1 MKFLSFFH
9 PIFSLF
15 LSFFHP
21 IFSLFLSFFHPMFS
35 LEKMAQEFFSYSLLV
50 CFKLNRD
57 LCPINF
63 KRIETFKK
71 GEKIGK
77 YVINSF
83 IKKGIVAES
92 YTVLGPDDMMYFM
105 KVFDLR
111 SIPREQ
117 LFEGKEVYE
126 IQLCKEL
133 NTDENQNVIRY
144 VDNGEVR
151 KGNQTFHYLVTEFY
165 RGVLLSEAVI
175 SEGPFDL
182 EDAVQITLC
191 VLSGLSFIHS
201 RALIHNDIRPSNI
214 MLQELE
220 DGMLMPTI
228 IDLGHISYMV
238 KGRPT
243 FSVEDLKPFFRA
255 PETFRAVYTV
265 KSDIFSTGALL
276 YFLIFGK
283 SPWEVDLAAANGD
296 KKLVADAVKKA
307 RKQDL
312 ILETEEVQ
320 LPDYMKAILL
330 KALAKKPDDRF
341 ASAADFAQA
350 LLEQVMPE
358 LAKKMEEENPNP
370 QAETPDHDN
379 SGPTI
384 TFKKGSGS
392 GFDNVTGRDELK
404 EQLRKEVLFAL
415 QNPEKAKLYKLP
427 AINGVLLY
435 GPPGCGKSLVLESF
449 AEELGFNY
457 SIIKG
462 VEMGHIYQDGVL
474 DNLQRVFDAAEIK
487 APFVLC
493 FDEIEFIAP
502 NPNGEGEDSN
512 ITQQISA
519 LFGMMNNCSKKG
531 ILVVA
536 TTNRPDLI
544 DQAIMRVGCFDR
556 VFFVPQPDFEARKDI
571 FIDHLKERPC
581 EELDFDELAKM
592 SDDFNAGDIT
602 EAVNEAAMTAA
613 YNDVPISQKIL
624 VDVLKY
630 KNPTYSTKTRIG
642 FNKN

>member
-1 MKFLSFFH
+1 M
-9 PIFSLF
+9 
-15 LSFFHP
+15 
-21 IFSLFLSFFHPMFS
+21 
-35 LEKMAQEFFSYSLLV
+35 
-50 CFKLNRD
+50 
-57 LCPINF
+57 
-63 KRIETFKK
+63 ETFKK

-77 YVINSF
+77 YVIHSF

-105 KVFDLR
+105 KVYDFR

-126 IQLCKEL
+126 IHLCKEL
-133 NTDENQNVIRY
+133 NTDENANVIRY

-151 KGNQTFHYLVTEFY
+151 KGNANYHYLVTEFY
-165 RGVLLSEAVI
+165 RGMLLSEAVKAD
-175 SEGPFDL
+175 GRFDI
-182 EDAVQITLC
+182 EDAVQITIC
-191 VLSGLSFIHS
+191 VLAGLSFIHS

-214 MLQELE
+214 MLQELD

-243 FSVEDLKPFFRA
+243 FTDEDLKPFFRA
-255 PETFRAVYTV
+255 PETFRSVYTV

-276 YFLIFGK
+276 YFLIFGQ
-283 SPWEVDLAAANGD
+283 SPWEVDLQVVEGD
-296 KKLVADAVKKA
+296 KKAVAEAVKKA
-307 RKQDL
+307 RKQEL
-312 ILETEEVQ
+312 VLETDEIKVPE
-320 LPDYMKAILL
+320 YMKAILL
-330 KALAKKPDDRF
+330 KALAKKPDNRF
-341 ASAADFAQA
+341 ASAAEFAQA
-350 LLEQVMPE
+350 LMQQLMPQMPQVTD
-358 LAKKMEEENPNP
+358 NPDQKLSNVNN
-370 QAETPDHDN
+370 QAENNTP
-379 SGPTI
+379 SVPVFTV
-384 TFKKGSGS
+384 KKGSGK

-457 SIIKG
+457 TIIRG
-462 VEMGHIYQDGVL
+462 VELGHIYQEGIL
-474 DNLQRVFDAAEIK
+474 DHLQRIFDAAELK

-493 FDEIEFIAP
+493 FDELEFIAP
-502 NPNGEGEDSN
+502 NPNGEGEESN
-512 ITQQISA
+512 ITPQISA
-519 LFGMMNNCSKKG
+519 FFGMLNDCSKKG

-556 VFFVPQPDFEARKDI
+556 VFFVQQPDFEARKDI
-571 FIDHLKERPC
+571 FMDHLKDRPC

>member
-1 MKFLSFFH
+1 M
-9 PIFSLF
+9 
-15 LSFFHP
+15 
-21 IFSLFLSFFHPMFS
+21 
-35 LEKMAQEFFSYSLLV
+35 
-50 CFKLNRD
+50 
-57 LCPINF
+57 
-63 KRIETFKK
+63 ETFKK

-92 YTVLGPDDMMYFM
+92 YTVLGPDDRMYFM

-133 NTDENQNVIRY
+133 NSDENQNVVRY
-144 VDNGEVR
+144 VDNGEV
-151 KGNQTFHYLVTEFY
+151 KKSNTVYHYLVTEFY
-165 RGVLLSEAVI
+165 RGMILFDAVRQ
-175 SEGPFDL
+175 EGPFDL

-201 RALIHNDIRPSNI
+201 RALIHNDIRPTNI

-243 FSVEDLKPFFRA
+243 FADEDLMPYFRA

-276 YFLIFGK
+276 YFLLFGK
-283 SPWEVDLAAANGD
+283 APWDMMDLRPFTNDKQKIANEVR
-296 KKLVADAVKKA
+296 KA

-312 ILETEEVQ
+312 VLETDKVK

-330 KALAKKPDDRF
+330 KALAKRPNDRF
-341 ASAADFAQA
+341 ASAAEFAQA

-358 LAKKMEEENPNP
+358 LAKRMEEG
-370 QAETPDHDN
+370 ETNASQPEEQGQVN

-427 AINGVLLY
+427 TINGVLLY

-457 SIIKG
+457 TIIRG
-462 VEMGHIYQDGVL
+462 PEMGHIYQEGVL
-474 DNLQRVFDAAEIK
+474 DNLQRLFDAAEIK
-487 APFVLC
+487 APFVIC
-493 FDEIEFIAP
+493 IDELEFVAP
-502 NPNGEGEDSN
+502 NPNAEGEEN
-512 ITQQISA
+512 VTPQISA
-519 LFGMMNNCSKKG
+519 LYGMMNECSKKG

-544 DQAIMRVGCFDR
+544 DQSIMRVGCFDR

-571 FIDHLKERPC
+571 FIDHLKDRPC

-642 FNKN
+642 FNKD

>member
-1 MKFLSFFH
+1 M
-9 PIFSLF
+9 
-15 LSFFHP
+15 
-21 IFSLFLSFFHPMFS
+21 
-35 LEKMAQEFFSYSLLV
+35 
-50 CFKLNRD
+50 
-57 LCPINF
+57 
-63 KRIETFKK
+63 ETFKK

-83 IKKGIVAES
+83 IKKGAVAES
-92 YTVLGPDDMMYFM
+92 YTALGPDDMMYFI
-105 KVFDLR
+105 KVFDLG
-111 SIPREQ
+111 SIPKEQ

-126 IQLCKEL
+126 IQLCREL
-133 NTDENQNVIRY
+133 HSEENENVIRF
-144 VDNGEVR
+144 VDKGEVR
-151 KGNQTFHYLVTEFY
+151 KGENRYHYLVTEFY
-165 RGVLLSEAVI
+165 RGELLSDSVTQ
-175 SEGPFDL
+175 EGPFDL

-191 VLSGLSFIHS
+191 VLNGLTYIHS

-214 MLQELE
+214 MLQEME
-220 DGMLMPTI
+220 DGMLLPTI

-243 FSVEDLKPFFRA
+243 FYVDDLMPFYRA
-255 PETFRAVYTV
+255 PETFRGIYTV

-276 YFLIFGK
+276 YYLIFGK
-283 SPWEVDLAAANGD
+283 APWETDLAACRGD
-296 KKLVADAVKKA
+296 KNKIKDLVKTA
-307 RKQDL
+307 RRAEL
-312 ILETEEVQ
+312 VLETEKIK
-320 LPDYMKAILL
+320 LPDYMKAILA
-330 KALAKKPDDRF
+330 KALDKKPDKRF
-341 ASAADFAQA
+341 GTAEEFSQA
-350 LLEQVMPE
+350 LIDHLMPE
-358 LAKKMEEENPNP
+358 STQMMEDQ
-370 QAETPDHDN
+370 QAENEESQNTTVVP
-379 SGPTI
+379 I
-384 TFKKGSGS
+384 TFKKGSGN

-415 QNPEKAKLYKLP
+415 QNPEKAKIYRLP

-457 SIIKG
+457 TMINAAEFG
-462 VEMGHIYQDGVL
+462 NIYQDGVL
-474 DNLQRVFDAAEIK
+474 DNLQRLFDAAEIK

-493 FDEIEFIAP
+493 FDELEFLAP
-502 NPNGEGEDSN
+502 NPNADGEEAT
-512 ITQQISA
+512 ITPQISA
-519 LFGMMNNCSKKG
+519 LFGMFNECSQKG
-531 ILVVA
+531 LLVAA

-571 FIDHLKERPC
+571 FREHLKDRPC
-581 EELDFDELAKM
+581 EELDFDELAKI

>member
-1 MKFLSFFH
+1 M
-9 PIFSLF
+9 
-15 LSFFHP
+15 
-21 IFSLFLSFFHPMFS
+21 
-35 LEKMAQEFFSYSLLV
+35 
-50 CFKLNRD
+50 
-57 LCPINF
+57 
-63 KRIETFKK
+63 ETFKK
-71 GEKIGK
+71 GEKIGR

-83 IKKGIVAES
+83 IKKGAVAES

-105 KVFDLR
+105 KVYDLG
-111 SIPREQ
+111 SIPHEQ

-133 NTDENQNVIRY
+133 NTEENQNVVRY
-144 VDNGEVR
+144 VDNGEVK
-151 KGNQTFHYLVTEFY
+151 KGNAVYHYLVTEFY
-165 RGVLLSEAVI
+165 RGMLLLDAVRQ
-175 SEGPFDL
+175 EGRFDL
-182 EDAVQITLC
+182 EDAIQITLC
-191 VLSGLSFIHS
+191 VLSGLAFIHS
-201 RALIHNDIRPSNI
+201 CALIHNDIRPSNI
-214 MLQELE
+214 MLQELD

-243 FSVEDLKPFFRA
+243 FADEDLMPYFRA

-283 SPWEVDLAAANGD
+283 APWEDLDLRALDGD
-296 KKLVADAVKKA
+296 KQKIADAVKKA
-307 RKQDL
+307 RKQNL
-312 ILETEEVQ
+312 VLETDEVK

-330 KALAKKPDDRF
+330 KALAKKPEDRF
-341 ASAADFAQA
+341 ASAGEFAQA
-350 LLEQVMPE
+350 LFEQVMPE
-358 LAKKMEEENPNP
+358 LAKLMEEDESNATP
-370 QAETPDHDN
+370 QAEGQEQDN

-415 QNPEKAKLYKLP
+415 QNPEKAKSYKLP

-462 VEMGHIYQDGVL
+462 VEMGHIYQQGVL

-493 FDEIEFIAP
+493 FDELEFIAP
-502 NPNGEGEDSN
+502 NPNAEGEEGN
-512 ITQQISA
+512 ITPQISA
-519 LFGMMNNCSKKG
+519 FFSMLNNCSKKG

-544 DQAIMRVGCFDR
+544 DQSIMRIGCFDR

-571 FIDHLKERPC
+571 FMAHLKDRPC
-581 EELDFDELAKM
+581 DELDYDELARL

>member
-1 MKFLSFFH
+1 M
-9 PIFSLF
+9 
-15 LSFFHP
+15 
-21 IFSLFLSFFHPMFS
+21 
-35 LEKMAQEFFSYSLLV
+35 
-50 CFKLNRD
+50 
-57 LCPINF
+57 
-63 KRIETFKK
+63 ETFKK

-83 IKKGIVAES
+83 IKKGAVAES

-105 KVFDLR
+105 KIYELQ

-117 LFEGKEVYE
+117 LFQGKEVYE

-144 VDNGEVR
+144 VDNGEVK
-151 KGNQTFHYLVTEFY
+151 KGNTVYHYLVTEFY
-165 RGVLLSEAVI
+165 RGVSLYDAVRK
-175 SEGPFDL
+175 EGPFDL

-201 RALIHNDIRPSNI
+201 SAMIHNDIRPSNI

-243 FSVEDLKPFFRA
+243 FVDEDLMPYFRA
-255 PETFRAVYTV
+255 PETFRSVYTV

-283 SPWEVDLAAANGD
+283 SPWEGVDLRTFDGD
-296 KKLVADAVKKA
+296 KQKIADTVKKA
-307 RKQDL
+307 RRQDL
-312 ILETEEVQ
+312 VLETEEVK

-330 KALAKKPDDRF
+330 KALAKKPEDRF
-341 ASAADFAQA
+341 ASAAEFAQA
-350 LLEQVMPE
+350 LFEQVMPE
-358 LAKKMEEENPNP
+358 LAKRMEEEEAKP
-370 QAETPDHDN
+370 QAEQQSQDN
-379 SGPTI
+379 SGPAI

-415 QNPEKAKLYKLP
+415 QNPEKAQQYKLP

-435 GPPGCGKSLVLESF
+435 GPPGCGKSLVLRSF

-457 SIIKG
+457 TIISG
-462 VEMGHIYQDGVL
+462 PEMGHIYQEGVL

-487 APFVLC
+487 APFVIC
-493 FDEIEFIAP
+493 IDELEFVAP
-502 NPNGEGEDSN
+502 NPNVEGEEN
-512 ITQQISA
+512 VTPQISA
-519 LFGMMNNCSKKG
+519 LYGMMNACSKKG

-544 DQAIMRVGCFDR
+544 DQSIMRIGCFDR

-571 FIDHLKERPC
+571 FMAHLKERPC
-581 EELDFDELAKM
+581 EELNFDELAKL

-642 FNKN
+642 FNKGRA

>member
-1 MKFLSFFH
+1 M
-9 PIFSLF
+9 
-15 LSFFHP
+15 
-21 IFSLFLSFFHPMFS
+21 
-35 LEKMAQEFFSYSLLV
+35 Q
-50 CFKLNRD
+50 
-57 LCPINF
+57 
-63 KRIETFKK
+63 TFKK

-77 YVINSF
+77 YVIDSF
-83 IKKGIVAES
+83 IKKGVVAES

-105 KVFDLR
+105 KVFDLK
-111 SIPREQ
+111 SIPHEQ

-126 IQLCKEL
+126 IHLCKEL

-144 VDNGEVR
+144 VDNGEVK

-165 RGVLLSEAVI
+165 RGISLLDAVKQD
-175 SEGPFDL
+175 GRFDL

-201 RALIHNDIRPSNI
+201 RAMLHNDIRPSNI
-214 MLQELE
+214 MLQELD

-238 KGRPT
+238 QGRPT
-243 FSVEDLKPFFRA
+243 FSVEDLMPYFRA

-283 SPWEVDLAAANGD
+283 SPWEMMDLRNVRD
-296 KKLVADAVKKA
+296 KKKIADAVKKA
-307 RKQDL
+307 RMQDL
-312 ILETEEVQ
+312 ILETEEVK
-320 LPDYMKAILL
+320 LPDYVKVILQ
-330 KALAKKPDDRF
+330 KALAKRPNDRF
-341 ASAADFAQA
+341 ASAAEFAQA

-358 LAKKMEEENPNP
+358 LAKRIEEDETNP
-370 QAETPDHDN
+370 QAEAQSQDN

-384 TFKKGSGS
+384 TIRKGSGS

-415 QNPEKAKLYKLP
+415 QNPEKAKMYKLP
-427 AINGVLLY
+427 TINGVLLY
-435 GPPGCGKSLVLESF
+435 GPPGCGKSLVLSSF

-457 SIIKG
+457 TIIRG
-462 VEMGHIYQDGVL
+462 PEMGHIYQDGVL

-487 APFVLC
+487 APFVIC
-493 FDEIEFIAP
+493 IDELEFLAP
-502 NPNGEGEDSN
+502 NPNAEGEEN
-512 ITQQISA
+512 VTPQISA
-519 LFGMMNNCSKKG
+519 LYGMMNECSKKG

-544 DQAIMRVGCFDR
+544 DQSIMRIGCFDR

-571 FIDHLKERPC
+571 FIDHLKDRPA

-592 SDDFNAGDIT
+592 SDDFNAGDIA

-613 YNDVPISQKIL
+613 YHDVPISQKIL
-624 VDVLKY
+624 IDVLKY

-642 FNKN
+642 FNKK

>member
-1 MKFLSFFH
+1 MFDTNERPLLRPFFVENNAASLAQVKFNLELCTKLSR
-9 PIFSLF
+9 
-15 LSFFHP
+15 
-21 IFSLFLSFFHPMFS
+21 M
-35 LEKMAQEFFSYSLLV
+35 Q
-50 CFKLNRD
+50 
-57 LCPINF
+57 
-63 KRIETFKK
+63 TFKK

-105 KVFDLR
+105 KIYELR
-111 SIPREQ
+111 SIPHEQ

-133 NTDENQNVIRY
+133 NTDENQNVVRY
-144 VDNGEVR
+144 VDNGEVK
-151 KGNQTFHYLVTEFY
+151 KGNTVYHYLVTEFY
-165 RGVLLSEAVI
+165 RGVLLLDAVRE
-175 SEGPFDL
+175 EGRFDL

-214 MLQELE
+214 MLQELD

-243 FSVEDLKPFFRA
+243 FADEDLMPYFRA

-283 SPWEVDLAAANGD
+283 SPWEEMDLRVFEGD
-296 KKLVADAVKKA
+296 KQKIADALKKA
-307 RKQDL
+307 RKQEL
-312 ILETEEVQ
+312 VLETEEVK

-330 KALAKKPDDRF
+330 KALAKKADDRF
-341 ASAADFAQA
+341 ASAAEFAQA
-350 LLEQVMPE
+350 LFEQVMPE
-358 LAKKMEEENPNP
+358 LAKRMEEDETKP
-370 QAETPDHDN
+370 QAEAQVQDN
-379 SGPTI
+379 SGPVI
-384 TFKKGSGS
+384 TFKKGSGN

-404 EQLRKEVLFAL
+404 EQLRKEVLFAM

-435 GPPGCGKSLVLESF
+435 GPPGCGKSLVLSSF

-457 SIIKG
+457 TIIYG
-462 VEMGHIYQDGVL
+462 PEMGHIYKEGVL
-474 DNLQRVFDAAEIK
+474 DNLQRLFDAAEIK
-487 APFVLC
+487 APFVIC
-493 FDEIEFIAP
+493 IDELEFVAP
-502 NPNGEGEDSN
+502 NPNGGSEESN
-512 ITQQISA
+512 ITPQVSA
-519 LFGMMNNCSKKG
+519 LFSMMNDCSKKG

-571 FIDHLKERPC
+571 FMNHLKDRPC
-581 EELDFDELAKM
+581 EELNFDELAKL

-642 FNKN
+642 FHKK

>member
-1 MKFLSFFH
+1 M
-9 PIFSLF
+9 
-15 LSFFHP
+15 
-21 IFSLFLSFFHPMFS
+21 
-35 LEKMAQEFFSYSLLV
+35 Q
-50 CFKLNRD
+50 
-57 LCPINF
+57 
-63 KRIETFKK
+63 TFKK

-77 YVINSF
+77 YVIHSF
-83 IKKGIVAES
+83 VKKGIVAES
-92 YTVLGPDDMMYFM
+92 YTVIGPDDMMYFM
-105 KVFDLR
+105 KMYDFR

-126 IQLCKEL
+126 IHLCKEL
-133 NTDENQNVIRY
+133 NTDDNVNVIRY
-144 VDNGEVR
+144 VDNGEVH
-151 KGNQTFHYLVTEFY
+151 KGNAAYHYLVTEFY
-165 RGVLLSEAVI
+165 RGVLLSEAVK
-175 SEGPFDL
+175 EDGRFDL

-214 MLQELE
+214 MLQELD

-243 FSVEDLKPFFRA
+243 FIDEDLKPFFRA
-255 PETFRAVYTV
+255 PETFRSVYTV

-276 YFLIFGK
+276 YYLIFGM
-283 SPWEVDLAAANGD
+283 SPWEVGLEVVQSD
-296 KKLVADAVKKA
+296 KKKVADAVKKA
-307 RKQDL
+307 RKQEL
-312 ILETEEVQ
+312 IMETDEVKI
-320 LPDYMKAILL
+320 PDYMKAILQ
-330 KALAKKPDDRF
+330 KALAKKPEDRF
-341 ASAADFAQA
+341 ASAAEFAEA
-350 LLEQVMPE
+350 LLQQLMPHLAENQENNEQPE
-358 LAKKMEEENPNP
+358 ANGNESQENN
-370 QAETPDHDN
+370 
-379 SGPTI
+379 GPVI

-404 EQLRKEVLFAL
+404 EQIRKEVLFAL
-415 QNPEKAKLYKLP
+415 QNPEKAKLYRLP

-462 VEMGHIYQDGVL
+462 PEMGHIYQEGVL

-493 FDEIEFIAP
+493 FDELEFIAP
-502 NPNGEGEDSN
+502 NPNADGEEGN
-512 ITQQISA
+512 VTPQISA
-519 LFGMMNNCSKKG
+519 FFGMLNECSKKG

-544 DQAIMRVGCFDR
+544 DQSIMRVGCFDR

-571 FIDHLKERPC
+571 FMDHLKDRPC
-581 EELDFDELAKM
+581 EALDFDELAKM

>member
-1 MKFLSFFH
+1 M
-9 PIFSLF
+9 
-15 LSFFHP
+15 
-21 IFSLFLSFFHPMFS
+21 
-35 LEKMAQEFFSYSLLV
+35 Q
-50 CFKLNRD
+50 
-57 LCPINF
+57 
-63 KRIETFKK
+63 TFKK
-71 GEKIGK
+71 GEKVGK
-77 YVINSF
+77 YVIHSF
-83 IKKGIVAES
+83 IKKGAVAES

-105 KVFDLR
+105 KIYDFGT
-111 SIPREQ
+111 IPHEQ
-117 LFEGKEVYE
+117 LFQGKEVYE

-133 NTDENQNVIRY
+133 SSAESENVVRY
-144 VDNGEVR
+144 VDNGEIR
-151 KGNQTFHYLVTEFY
+151 KGETRYHYLVTVYY
-165 RGVLLSEAVI
+165 RGELLSDAVTK
-175 SEGPFDL
+175 EGPFDL
-182 EDAVQITLC
+182 EDAAQITLC
-191 VLSGLSFIHS
+191 VLGGLSYIHS

-214 MLQELE
+214 ILQELD
-220 DGMLMPTI
+220 DGMLLPTI

-243 FSVEDLKPFFRA
+243 FYVEDLKPFFRA
-255 PETFRAVYTV
+255 PETFRSVYTV

-276 YFLIFGK
+276 YYLIFGK
-283 SPWEVDLAAANGD
+283 SPWETDLTACKGNKD
-296 KKLVADAVKKA
+296 KIRDAVKKA
-307 RKQDL
+307 RRDDL
-312 ILETEEVQ
+312 VFETESVK

-330 KALAKKPDDRF
+330 KALAKKPNDRF
-341 ASAADFAQA
+341 NSVAEFAQA
-350 LLEQVMPE
+350 LAEQIMPE
-358 LAKKMEEENPNP
+358 LAKQFEDTDPSDNDN
-370 QAETPDHDN
+370 AEAQQQCVN
-379 SGPTI
+379 AVQI
-384 TFKKGSGS
+384 TFKKGSGN
-392 GFDNVTGRDELK
+392 GFDMVTGRDELK

-415 QNPEKAKLYKLP
+415 QNPEKAKIYQLP

-435 GPPGCGKSLVLESF
+435 GPPGCGKSLVLESC

-457 SIIKG
+457 SMIKAAEFG
-462 VEMGHIYQDGVL
+462 NIYQEGVL
-474 DNLQRVFDAAEIK
+474 DNLQRLFDAAEIK

-493 FDEIEFIAP
+493 FDELEFLAP
-502 NPNGEGEDSN
+502 NPKAENEEVGV
-512 ITQQISA
+512 TAQIST
-519 LFGMMNNCSKKG
+519 LFGMLNECSKKG

-544 DQAIMRVGCFDR
+544 DQSIMRVGCFDR

-571 FIDHLKERPC
+571 FMDHLKDRPC

>member
-1 MKFLSFFH
+1 M
-9 PIFSLF
+9 
-15 LSFFHP
+15 
-21 IFSLFLSFFHPMFS
+21 
-35 LEKMAQEFFSYSLLV
+35 
-50 CFKLNRD
+50 
-57 LCPINF
+57 
-63 KRIETFKK
+63 ETFKK

-83 IKKGIVAES
+83 IKKGAVAES

-105 KVFDLR
+105 KVYDFG
-111 SIPREQ
+111 SIPHEQ

-126 IQLCKEL
+126 IHLCKEL
-133 NTDENQNVIRY
+133 NTGENQNVVRY
-144 VDNGEVR
+144 VDNGEVK
-151 KGNQTFHYLVTEFY
+151 KGKTVYHYLVTEFY
-165 RGVLLSEAVI
+165 RGVTLYDAVRK
-175 SEGPFDL
+175 EGRFDL

-191 VLSGLSFIHS
+191 VLTGLSYIHS

-214 MLQELE
+214 MLQELD

-243 FSVEDLKPFFRA
+243 FVDEDLMPYFRA
-255 PETFRAVYTV
+255 PETFRSVYTV

-276 YFLIFGK
+276 YFLLFGK
-283 SPWEVDLAAANGD
+283 SPWEDMDLRTFDGD
-296 KKLVADAVKKA
+296 KQKIADAVKKA

-312 ILETEEVQ
+312 ILETDEVK

-330 KALAKKPDDRF
+330 KALAKKPGNRF
-341 ASAADFAQA
+341 GSAAEFAQDM
-350 LLEQVMPE
+350 LEKVMPE
-358 LAKKMEEENPNP
+358 LSIMMEDEEAKP
-370 QAETPDHDN
+370 QAEQQGQECE
-379 SGPTI
+379 GPAI

-415 QNPEKAKLYKLP
+415 HNPEKAAQYRLP

-435 GPPGCGKSLVLESF
+435 GPPGCGKSLVLKSF

-457 SIIKG
+457 TIIHG
-462 VEMGHIYQDGVL
+462 PEMGHIYQKGVL
-474 DNLQRVFDAAEIK
+474 DNLQRLFDAAEIK
-487 APFVLC
+487 APFVIC
-493 FDEIEFIAP
+493 IDELEFVAP
-502 NPNGEGEDSN
+502 NPNAEGEEN
-512 ITQQISA
+512 VTPQISA
-519 LFGMMNNCSKKG
+519 LYGMMNECSKKD

-544 DQAIMRVGCFDR
+544 DQSIMRVGCFDR

-571 FIDHLKERPC
+571 FMEHMKERPC
-581 EELDFDELAKM
+581 EEIDYDELARL
-592 SDDFNAGDIT
+592 SDDFNAGDIA

-613 YNDVPISQKIL
+613 YNGVPISQKIL

>member
-1 MKFLSFFH
+1 M
-9 PIFSLF
+9 
-15 LSFFHP
+15 
-21 IFSLFLSFFHPMFS
+21 
-35 LEKMAQEFFSYSLLV
+35 
-50 CFKLNRD
+50 
-57 LCPINF
+57 
-63 KRIETFKK
+63 ETFKK
-71 GEKIGK
+71 GDKIGK
-77 YVINSF
+77 YVVNSF
-83 IKKGIVAES
+83 IKQGIVTES
-92 YTVLGPDDMMYFM
+92 YTVYGSDDMLYFM
-105 KVFDLR
+105 KVYDFGK
-111 SIPREQ
+111 IPREQ

-126 IQLCKEL
+126 IQLCREL
-133 NTDENQNVIRY
+133 GSEDNEHVIRY

-151 KGNQTFHYLVTEFY
+151 KGNVSYHYLVTEFY
-165 RGVLLSEAVI
+165 RGDLLSEAVAK
-175 SEGPFDL
+175 EGAFDI

-191 VLSGLSFIHS
+191 VLSGLSYIHS

-214 MLQELE
+214 MLQELD
-220 DGMLMPTI
+220 DGMLLPTI

-243 FSVEDLKPFFRA
+243 FYVEDLKPFFRA

-265 KSDIFSTGALL
+265 KSDLFSTGALL
-276 YFLIFGK
+276 YYLIFGR
-283 SPWEVDLAAANGD
+283 SPWETELSTCEGD
-296 KKLVADAVKKA
+296 KKKVADAVKKA

-312 ILETEEVQ
+312 VLETETVQ

-330 KALAKKPDDRF
+330 KALAKKPEDRF
-341 ASAADFAQA
+341 ASAAEFAQA
-350 LLEQVMPE
+350 LFEQVMPE
-358 LAKKMEEENPNP
+358 LAKQMEEGENQGNEP
-370 QAETPDHDN
+370 QNQCDN
-379 SGPTI
+379 VVPI
-384 TFKKGSGS
+384 TFKKGSGN

-404 EQLRKEVLFAL
+404 EQLRKEVRFAL

-457 SIIKG
+457 TLIKAAEFG
-462 VEMGHIYQDGVL
+462 NIYQEGVL
-474 DNLQRVFDAAEIK
+474 DNLQRLFDAAEIK

-493 FDEIEFIAP
+493 FDEMEFLAP
-502 NPNGEGEDSN
+502 NPNAENEEVGV
-512 ITQQISA
+512 TAQISA
-519 LFGMMNNCSKKG
+519 LFGMMNECAKKG

-544 DQAIMRVGCFDR
+544 DQSIMRVGCFDR

-571 FIDHLKERPC
+571 FMDHLKDRPC

-642 FNKN
+642 FTKD

>member
-1 MKFLSFFH
+1 M
-9 PIFSLF
+9 
-15 LSFFHP
+15 
-21 IFSLFLSFFHPMFS
+21 
-35 LEKMAQEFFSYSLLV
+35 Q
-50 CFKLNRD
+50 
-57 LCPINF
+57 
-63 KRIETFKK
+63 TFKK

-77 YVINSF
+77 YVIHSF
-83 IKKGIVAES
+83 VKKGAVAES

-105 KVFDLR
+105 KMYDFR

-133 NTDENQNVIRY
+133 NTDENQNVVRY
-144 VDNGEVR
+144 VDNGEVK
-151 KGNQTFHYLVTEFY
+151 KGNATYHYLVTEFY
-165 RGVLLSEAVI
+165 RGTLLLDAVR
-175 SEGPFDL
+175 EDGRFDL

-191 VLSGLSFIHS
+191 VLTGLTFIHS

-243 FSVEDLKPFFRA
+243 FADEDLMPYFRA
-255 PETFRAVYTV
+255 PETFRSVYTV

-283 SPWEVDLAAANGD
+283 SPWEEMDLRTLDGD
-296 KKLVADAVKKA
+296 KQKIADAVKKA

-320 LPDYMKAILL
+320 IPDYLKAILL
-330 KALAKKPDDRF
+330 KALAKRPEDRF
-341 ASAADFAQA
+341 ASAAEFAQA
-350 LLEQVMPE
+350 LYEQVMPE
-358 LAKKMEEENPNP
+358 LAKRMDE
-370 QAETPDHDN
+370 ETPNALPQDEAQSHDN

-435 GPPGCGKSLVLESF
+435 GPPGCGKSLVFESF

-493 FDEIEFIAP
+493 FDELEFIAP

-519 LFGMMNNCSKKG
+519 LFGMMNECSKKG

-571 FIDHLKERPC
+571 FMDHLKDRPC

-624 VDVLKY
+624 IDVLKY

-642 FNKN
+642 FNKG

>member
-1 MKFLSFFH
+1 M
-9 PIFSLF
+9 
-15 LSFFHP
+15 
-21 IFSLFLSFFHPMFS
+21 
-35 LEKMAQEFFSYSLLV
+35 
-50 CFKLNRD
+50 
-57 LCPINF
+57 
-63 KRIETFKK
+63 ETFKK

-83 IKKGIVAES
+83 IKKGMVAES
-92 YTVLGPDDMMYFM
+92 YAVLGSDDMMYFM
-105 KVFDLR
+105 KIYDMAK
-111 SIPREQ
+111 IPREQ

-126 IQLCKEL
+126 IQLCREL
-133 NTDENQNVIRY
+133 SSEKNENVVSF
-144 VDNGEVR
+144 VDKGEVR
-151 KGNQTFHYLVTEFY
+151 KGNANYHYLVTEFY
-165 RGVLLSEAVI
+165 RGDLI
-175 SEGPFDL
+175 SESVAIDGAFDL

-191 VLSGLSFIHS
+191 VLNGLAFIHS

-276 YFLIFGK
+276 YYLIFAK
-283 SPWEVDLAAANGD
+283 SPWEVDLEAANGD
-296 KKLVADAVKKA
+296 KRKVAEAVKKG
-307 RKQDL
+307 RKQEL
-312 ILETEEVQ
+312 VLETENVK
-320 LPDYMKAILL
+320 LPDYLKAILL
-330 KALAKKPDDRF
+330 KALAKKPEDRF
-341 ASAADFAQA
+341 ASAAEFAQA
-350 LLEQVMPE
+350 LFEQVMPE
-358 LAKKMEEENPNP
+358 LAKRMEDPETNAP
-370 QAETPDHDN
+370 QAEEHSQVN
-379 SGPTI
+379 AGPVITI
-384 TFKKGSGS
+384 KKGSGS

-415 QNPEKAKLYKLP
+415 QNPEKAQLYKLP
-427 AINGVLLY
+427 TINGVLLY
-435 GPPGCGKSLVLESF
+435 GPPGCGKSLVLSSF

-457 SIIKG
+457 TVIRG
-462 VEMGHIYQDGVL
+462 PEMGHIYQEGVL
-474 DNLQRVFDAAEIK
+474 ENLQRLFDAAEIK
-487 APFVLC
+487 APFVIC
-493 FDEIEFIAP
+493 IDELEFVAP
-502 NPNGEGEDSN
+502 NPNAEGEEN
-512 ITQQISA
+512 VTPQISA
-519 LFGMMNNCSKKG
+519 LYGMMNNCSKKG

-544 DQAIMRVGCFDR
+544 DQSIMRIGCFDR

-571 FIDHLKERPC
+571 FREHLKDRPC
-581 EELDFDELAKM
+581 DELDFDELARM

-642 FNKN
+642 FNKV

>member
-1 MKFLSFFH
+1 M
-9 PIFSLF
+9 
-15 LSFFHP
+15 
-21 IFSLFLSFFHPMFS
+21 
-35 LEKMAQEFFSYSLLV
+35 
-50 CFKLNRD
+50 
-57 LCPINF
+57 
-63 KRIETFKK
+63 ETFKK

-92 YTVLGPDDMMYFM
+92 YSVLGPDDMMYFM
-105 KVFDLR
+105 KVFDIAN
-111 SIPREQ
+111 IPHEQ

-133 NTDENQNVIRY
+133 NTDDNVNVVRY

-151 KGNQTFHYLVTEFY
+151 KGNAVYHYLVTEFY
-165 RGVLLSEAVI
+165 RGMLLLDAVRQ
-175 SEGPFDL
+175 EGRFDL

-220 DGMLMPTI
+220 DGMLMPTV

-243 FSVEDLKPFFRA
+243 FADEDLMPYFRA

-276 YFLIFGK
+276 YFLLFGK
-283 SPWEVDLAAANGD
+283 APWEDMDLRAFDGD
-296 KKLVADAVKKA
+296 KQKIADAVKKA

-312 ILETEEVQ
+312 VLETEEVK

-330 KALAKKPDDRF
+330 KALAKKPEDRF
-341 ASAADFAQA
+341 ASAGEFAQA
-350 LLEQVMPE
+350 LFEQVMPE
-358 LAKKMEEENPNP
+358 LAKRMEEESPNANP
-370 QAETPDHDN
+370 QPEQSQVN
-379 SGPTI
+379 NGPTI

-392 GFDNVTGRDELK
+392 GFDNVTGRNELK

-415 QNPEKAKLYKLP
+415 QNPEKAKAYKLP

-435 GPPGCGKSLVLESF
+435 GPPGCGKSLVLSSF
-449 AEELGFNY
+449 AEELGYNY
-457 SIIKG
+457 TIIKG
-462 VEMGHIYQDGVL
+462 PEMGHIYQEGVL

-487 APFVLC
+487 APFVIC
-493 FDEIEFIAP
+493 IDELEFLAP
-502 NPNGEGEDSN
+502 NPNAEGEEN
-512 ITQQISA
+512 VTPQISA
-519 LFGMMNNCSKKG
+519 LYGMMNECSKKG

-544 DQAIMRVGCFDR
+544 DQSIMRIGCFDR

-571 FIDHLKERPC
+571 FMAHLKDRPC
-581 EELDFDELAKM
+581 EDIDFDELARM

-624 VDVLKY
+624 MDVLKY

-642 FNKN
+642 FNKC

>member
-1 MKFLSFFH
+1 MFDTNERPLLRPFFVENNAASLAQVKFNLELCTKLSR
-9 PIFSLF
+9 
-15 LSFFHP
+15 
-21 IFSLFLSFFHPMFS
+21 M
-35 LEKMAQEFFSYSLLV
+35 Q
-50 CFKLNRD
+50 
-57 LCPINF
+57 
-63 KRIETFKK
+63 TFKK

-105 KVFDLR
+105 KIYELR
-111 SIPREQ
+111 SIPHEQ

-133 NTDENQNVIRY
+133 NTDENQNVVRY
-144 VDNGEVR
+144 VENGEVK
-151 KGNQTFHYLVTEFY
+151 KGNTVYHYLVTEFY
-165 RGVLLSEAVI
+165 RGVLLLDAVRE
-175 SEGPFDL
+175 EGRFDL

-214 MLQELE
+214 MLQELD

-243 FSVEDLKPFFRA
+243 FADEDLMPYFRA

-283 SPWEVDLAAANGD
+283 SPWEEMDLRVFEGD
-296 KKLVADAVKKA
+296 KQKIADALKKA
-307 RKQDL
+307 RKQEL
-312 ILETEEVQ
+312 VLETEEVK

-330 KALAKKPDDRF
+330 KALAKKADDRF
-341 ASAADFAQA
+341 ASAAEFAQA
-350 LLEQVMPE
+350 LFEQVMPE
-358 LAKKMEEENPNP
+358 LAKRMEEDETKP
-370 QAETPDHDN
+370 QAEAQVQDN
-379 SGPTI
+379 SGPVI
-384 TFKKGSGS
+384 TFKKGSGN

-404 EQLRKEVLFAL
+404 EQLRKEVLFAM

-435 GPPGCGKSLVLESF
+435 GPPGCGKSLVLSSF

-457 SIIKG
+457 TIIYG
-462 VEMGHIYQDGVL
+462 PEMGHIYKEGVL
-474 DNLQRVFDAAEIK
+474 DNLQRLFDAAEIK
-487 APFVLC
+487 APFVIC
-493 FDEIEFIAP
+493 IDELEFVAP
-502 NPNGEGEDSN
+502 NPNGGSEESN
-512 ITQQISA
+512 ITPQVSA
-519 LFGMMNNCSKKG
+519 LFSMMNDCSKKG

-571 FIDHLKERPC
+571 FMNHLKDRPC
-581 EELDFDELAKM
+581 EELNFDELAKL

-642 FNKN
+642 FHKK

>member
-1 MKFLSFFH
+1 M
-9 PIFSLF
+9 
-15 LSFFHP
+15 
-21 IFSLFLSFFHPMFS
+21 
-35 LEKMAQEFFSYSLLV
+35 
-50 CFKLNRD
+50 
-57 LCPINF
+57 
-63 KRIETFKK
+63 ETFKK

-83 IKKGIVAES
+83 IKKGMVAES
-92 YTVLGPDDMMYFM
+92 YSVLGPDDMMYFM
-105 KVFDLR
+105 KVFDIAN
-111 SIPREQ
+111 IPHEQ

-133 NTDENQNVIRY
+133 NTDANVNVVRY

-151 KGNQTFHYLVTEFY
+151 KGNAVYHYLVTEFY
-165 RGVLLSEAVI
+165 RGVLLLDAVRQ
-175 SEGPFDL
+175 EGRFDL

-191 VLSGLSFIHS
+191 VLSGLAFIHS

-220 DGMLMPTI
+220 DGMLMPTV

-243 FSVEDLKPFFRA
+243 FADEDLMPYFRA

-276 YFLIFGK
+276 YFLLFGK
-283 SPWEVDLAAANGD
+283 SPWEDLDLRVFDGD
-296 KKLVADAVKKA
+296 KQKIAEEVKKA

-312 ILETEEVQ
+312 VLETEDVK

-330 KALAKKPDDRF
+330 KALAKKPEDRF
-341 ASAADFAQA
+341 ASAGEFAQA
-350 LLEQVMPE
+350 LFEQVMPE
-358 LAKKMEEENPNP
+358 LAKRMEEEAPNTNAQP
-370 QAETPDHDN
+370 EQKQVN
-379 SGPTI
+379 NGPTI
-384 TFKKGSGS
+384 TIKKGSGS
-392 GFDNVTGRDELK
+392 GFDNVTGRNELK

-415 QNPEKAKLYKLP
+415 QNPEKAKAYKLP
-427 AINGVLLY
+427 TINGVLLY
-435 GPPGCGKSLVLESF
+435 GPPGCGKSLVLSSF
-449 AEELGFNY
+449 AEELGYNY
-457 SIIKG
+457 TIIRG
-462 VEMGHIYQDGVL
+462 PEMGHIYQDGVL
-474 DNLQRVFDAAEIK
+474 DNLQRVFDAAEVK
-487 APFVLC
+487 APFVIC
-493 FDEIEFIAP
+493 IDELEFLAP
-502 NPNGEGEDSN
+502 NPNAECEESV
-512 ITQQISA
+512 TPQISA
-519 LFGMMNNCSKKG
+519 LYGMMNECSKKG

-544 DQAIMRVGCFDR
+544 DQSIMRIGCFDR

-571 FIDHLKERPC
+571 FMAHLKDRPC
-581 EELDFDELAKM
+581 EDIDFDELARM

-642 FNKN
+642 FNKC

>member
-1 MKFLSFFH
+1 M
-9 PIFSLF
+9 
-15 LSFFHP
+15 
-21 IFSLFLSFFHPMFS
+21 
-35 LEKMAQEFFSYSLLV
+35 
-50 CFKLNRD
+50 
-57 LCPINF
+57 
-63 KRIETFKK
+63 ETFKK

-83 IKKGIVAES
+83 IKKGAVAES

-105 KVFDLR
+105 KVYDFG
-111 SIPREQ
+111 SIPHEQ

-126 IQLCKEL
+126 IHLCKEL
-133 NTDENQNVIRY
+133 NTDENQNVVRY
-144 VDNGEVR
+144 VDNGEVK
-151 KGNQTFHYLVTEFY
+151 KGKDVYHYLVTEFY
-165 RGVLLSEAVI
+165 RGKTLYDAVR
-175 SEGPFDL
+175 SEGRFDL

-191 VLSGLSFIHS
+191 VLTGLSYIHS

-214 MLQELE
+214 MLQELD

-243 FSVEDLKPFFRA
+243 FVDEDLMPYFRA
-255 PETFRAVYTV
+255 PETFRSVYTV

-276 YFLIFGK
+276 YFLLFGK
-283 SPWEVDLAAANGD
+283 SPWEDMDLRTFDGD
-296 KKLVADAVKKA
+296 KQKIADAVKKA

-312 ILETEEVQ
+312 VLETDEVK

-330 KALAKKPDDRF
+330 KALAKKPGNRF
-341 ASAADFAQA
+341 GSAAEFAQDM
-350 LLEQVMPE
+350 LEKVMPE
-358 LAKKMEEENPNP
+358 LAIMMEDEEAKP
-370 QAETPDHDN
+370 QAEQQGQECE
-379 SGPTI
+379 GPTI

-415 QNPEKAKLYKLP
+415 HNPEKAAQYRLP

-435 GPPGCGKSLVLESF
+435 GPPGCGKSLVLKSF

-457 SIIKG
+457 TVIHG
-462 VEMGHIYQDGVL
+462 PEMGHIYQEGVL
-474 DNLQRVFDAAEIK
+474 DNLQRLFDAAEIK
-487 APFVLC
+487 APFVIC
-493 FDEIEFIAP
+493 IDELEFVAP
-502 NPNGEGEDSN
+502 NPNAEGEEN
-512 ITQQISA
+512 VTPQISA
-519 LFGMMNNCSKKG
+519 LYGMMNECSKKG

-544 DQAIMRVGCFDR
+544 DQSIMRVGCFDR

-571 FIDHLKERPC
+571 FMEHLKERPC
-581 EELDFDELAKM
+581 EEIDFDELARL
-592 SDDFNAGDIT
+592 SDDFNAGDIA

-613 YNDVPISQKIL
+613 YNGVPISQKIL

-642 FNKN
+642 FTKN